1 VSASERTG
9 RIGWIAVV
17 VLVAVLAFAGGVALR
32 AESAED
38 RTVTPPA
45 AAQPLDAER
54 AVAPLRLVRAD
65 PGRLRRPPERKPVA
79 RVPPPAPVAPAA
91 PAPAPPPP
99 VVPEAAPPL
108 PDQPRDE
115 PTPEPAP
122 VIEFDL
128 EG

>member
-9 RIGWIAVV
+9 RVAWIAVV

-32 AESAED
+32 AESAKN
-38 RTVTPPA
+38 RTVIPPT

-65 PGRLRRPPERKPVA
+65 PGRLRSPPERAPVA
-79 RVPPPAPVAPAA
+79 PVPPPAPVAPA
-91 PAPAPPPP
+91 PAAAPPPP
-99 VVPEAAPPL
+99 AVPQAAPPL
-108 PDQPRDE
+108 PDEPRDE
-115 PTPEPAP
+115 PKPEPAP
-122 VIEFDL
+122 KNEFDL